1 MLVLSTI
8 TIIFDIADSISNE
21 VFVSKFD
28 QTIRTGPSD
37 VRPEPENPEE
47 PAPSDESEAIEDRN
61 EFDIVDEYDDG
72 DL

>member
-1 MLVLSTI
+1 MKYLVQSL
-8 TIIFDIADSISNE
+8 IIHLGQVEPD
-21 VFVSKFD
+21 
-28 QTIRTGPSD
+28 PSD

-47 PAPSDESEAIEDRN
+47 PAPSDESETIEDDK